1 MKRDETALMRQ
12 QRRVQE
18 FLMTRVGT
26 EADRFFIIETQE
38 AQLFQLANEI
48 CVCVCVTGSV
58 FVYVLINTTIKQ
70 RDPTTIKKQEML

>member
-1 MKRDETALMRQ
+1 MYDSSMCSSSRAGKLMKRDETALMRQ

-48 CVCVCVTGSV
+48 SVCVCV
-58 FVYVLINTTIKQ
+58 
-70 RDPTTIKKQEML
+70 